1 MNNNELDKQKQAAI
15 EFAVMLG
22 ANKEEAIR
30 AANLSSEQSE
40 QQIKETLDE
49 LRNKLLQASD
59 SDFNDFGNQAIS
71 DLIRAESVIE
81 KLHACE
87 LAKMFFTTIP
97 LRIEL
102 KRKQTKH

>member
-15 EFAVMLG
+15 EFAVTLG

>member
-1 MNNNELDKQKQAAI
+1 MNNNKLDKQKQAAI
-15 EFAVMLG
+15 EFVLMLG
-22 ANKEEAIR
+22 ASKEEAVR
-30 AANLSSEQSE
+30 VANMTSEQCD
-40 QQIKETLDE
+40 QQIEEALND

-71 DLIRAESVIE
+71 ELIRAESVIE